1 MWKPFSGLAWPSS
14 CEVCGTWPTAPVC
27 PDCHDRHARLRNR
40 CPDCGLRLAP
50 GLERCTVCTSTPAP
64 AHETV
69 HARVDYD
76 HPWSAWVQRLKFRQS
91 PGTAR
96 LMADLMVEDPEANAL
111 MSGADLMAPVPL
123 SLPGLLERGY
133 NQSWELVRHLRRKH
147 PAPPPA
153 MPDLLT
159 RPEGGPALHTLPR
172 AQRLQASQTLFEVH
186 PKHQAHLQG
195 ATVLLVDDVLT
206 TGATAQAASLAL
218 REAGARAV
226 HVWVFAHTPPPGD
239 ERPAVE

>member
-1 MWKPFSGLAWPSS
+1 MWKPFSGLTWPSS
-14 CEVCGTWPTAPVC
+14 CEVCGTWPTVPVC

-40 CPDCGLRLAP
+40 CPGCGLRLAP
-50 GLERCTVCTSTPAP
+50 GLERCTTCTSTPAP
-64 AHETV
+64 THDTV

-76 HPWSAWVQRLKFRQS
+76 HPWSALVQKLKFRQS
-91 PGTAR
+91 PATAR
-96 LMADLMVEDPEANAL
+96 LMADLMREAPQADAL
-111 MSGADLMAPVPL
+111 MAGADLMAPVPL

-147 PAPPPA
+147 PAPPLA
-153 MPDLLT
+153 MPDLLI

-172 AQRLQASQTLFEVH
+172 AQRLQAAQTLFEVH
-186 PKHQAHLQG
+186 PKHRARLQG
-195 ATVLLVDDVLT
+195 AHVLLVDDVLT

-226 HVWVFAHTPPPGD
+226 QVWVFARTPPPSD
-239 ERPAVE
+239 EHSAVE